1 MELKNIC
8 KAYGGNAVLKDVS
21 LVIPKGS
28 RTVITA
34 PSGGGKTTL
43 LHIMMGLEEP
53 DSGEVIGRP
62 AKQAAVFQEDR
73 FPDEFTPV
81 NCVKMT
87 SAHGISRQTVLEHL
101 EQVGLKGHTDKPV
114 MQISGG
120 MRRRV
125 AIVRA
130 VLGESEIIYFDEPFT
145 GLDND
150 TKMLVI
156 DYIDRHTKGK
166 TLVFVSHSPDDEKL
180 LNAKKLRIV

>member
-8 KAYGGNAVLKDVS
+8 KAYGSNVVLKNVS
-21 LVIPKGS
+21 FVIRKGS

-34 PSGGGKTTL
+34 PSGSGKTTL
-43 LHIMMGLEEP
+43 LRIMMGLEKP
-53 DSGEVIGRP
+53 DSGEVTGRP

-73 FPDEFTPV
+73 LPDEFTPV

-87 SAHGISRQTVLEHL
+87 CGRGVGRQTVTEHL
-101 EQVGLKGHTDKPV
+101 EMVGLKGHTDKPV
-114 MQISGG
+114 MQLSGG

-130 VLGESEIIYFDEPFT
+130 VLGESEMIYFDEPFT

-156 DYIDRHTKGK
+156 DYIDRYTKGK
-166 TLVFVSHSPDDEKL
+166 TLVFVSHSPGDEKL
-180 LNAKKLRIV
+180 LNAEKLRI